1 MNTNISISDLIQY
14 FDEKLRQI
22 DRRRIGDNIGKEPQ
36 FPMLVLFMG
45 DNAID
50 GFSEVYTRLVQFWP
64 QYQNELVFL
73 GVRGCVNEIECFD
86 LSMNGSEV
94 IKEEIYLD
102 KLGDRISILFGLKS
116 HYQDRSKL
124 LVYYILDTTRFTNV
138 SDFRSWMDTIN
149 RIKSFCGVDNVDL
162 LDLLFLLL
170 NENIGERCTVAA
182 EIKNYLYDYLEEC
195 VTSVLLLSNRRSDHV
210 ILEEWNLVYRIVS
223 DIVALTNNCDT
234 QITGKVLRSG
244 VYTASYEFEEKPITQ
259 IGQVII
265 RALIERLSNESFD
278 SRIAITQD
286 ESLGTKLGLSSEK
299 TLTIL
304 DDYAEQSLYKLLPS
318 EDKLALFP
326 RRDAV
331 DYDDLGSYSEKD
343 FNEMTMNS
351 WKSYLGQIVT
361 QAQEH
366 IRRDSS
372 MRIRWRETYSKII
385 SENFSIGELIW
396 MKDHLDEIHNLLN
409 NVRQPSSETKVLSAA
424 KSQLRYLL
432 SSNRSIMHIFVE
444 EIEQLGKNAED
455 FLEAWQQLLRSR
467 LTLHPVRDEN
477 LTKFYEQKVTE
488 FFDYNGASISEQF
501 SHISNMDELKAFFED
516 IIDRIIDSAPVFSS
530 AFEEELECRLNEE
543 AEQKNAK
550 QYIRDI
556 LTGPKVPTYFQANF
570 NLAQPIVSSILLN
583 IGTPLYK
590 NLSNNLSPT
599 TYYYNTGSSNAA
611 EALNIYEVGKD
622 NLING

>member
-1 MNTNISISDLIQY
+1 MNTNVSISDLIQY
-14 FDEKLRQI
+14 FDDKLRQI

-36 FPMLVLFMG
+36 FPMLILFMG
-45 DNAID
+45 ENAIE

-73 GVRGCVNEIECFD
+73 GVENHSNEIECFD
-86 LSMNGSEV
+86 LSMNNTEV
-94 IKEEIYLD
+94 VRVKINLD
-102 KLGDRISILFGLKS
+102 KLGDRVSSLFGLKS

-124 LVYYILDTTRFTNV
+124 FIYYILDTTRFTNV
-138 SDFRSWMDTIN
+138 SDFYAWMETI
-149 RIKSFCGVDNVDL
+149 KKVKTYCGVDNVDL

-170 NENIGERCTVAA
+170 NENIGERRAVAT
-182 EIKNYLYDYLEEC
+182 EIKNCLYDYLEEYI
-195 VTSVLLLSNRRSDHV
+195 TSVMLLSNRRSDHA
-210 ILEEWNLVYRIVS
+210 ILEEWSIVYRMVS

-234 QITGKVLRSG
+234 QIAGRVLRSG
-244 VYTASYEFEEKPITQ
+244 VFTASYEFEEKPTTQ

-265 RALIERLSNESFD
+265 RELIEKLSNESFD

-286 ESLGTKLGLSSEK
+286 DSLDAKLGLSTEK
-299 TLTIL
+299 TLKIL
-304 DDYAEQSLYKLLPS
+304 DDYAEQALYKLLPD
-318 EDKLALFP
+318 EDKLTLFP

-331 DYDDLGSYSEKD
+331 EYDNLSSYSERE
-343 FNEMTMNS
+343 FNEITMNS
-351 WKSYLGQIVT
+351 WKCYLAQIVL

-372 MRIRWRETYSKII
+372 MRIRWKEAYSRTI
-385 SENFSIGELIW
+385 SDNFSIGELIW
-396 MKDHLDEIHNLLN
+396 MKDHLDEIRNLLN
-409 NVRQPSSETKVLSAA
+409 NARQPSPEKKVLSAA
-424 KSQLRYLL
+424 KSQLRFLL
-432 SSNRSIMHIFVE
+432 SSNPSIVNIFVA
-444 EIEQLGKNAED
+444 EIEELGKNAES
-455 FLEAWQQLLRSR
+455 FLETWQLLLRSR

-477 LTKFYEQKVTE
+477 LKKFYERKATV
-488 FFDYNGASISEQF
+488 FFDHNGASIKEQF
-501 SHISNMDELKAFFED
+501 SHVSNMEELKTFFED
-516 IIDRIIDSAPVFSS
+516 IIDRIIDSDPVFSS
-530 AFEEELECRLNEE
+530 AFEEELESRLNEE

-556 LTGPKVPTYFQANF
+556 LTGSKVPTYFQANF
-570 NLAQPIVSSILLN
+570 NLAQPVISSILLN
-583 IGTPLYK
+583 VGTPLYR